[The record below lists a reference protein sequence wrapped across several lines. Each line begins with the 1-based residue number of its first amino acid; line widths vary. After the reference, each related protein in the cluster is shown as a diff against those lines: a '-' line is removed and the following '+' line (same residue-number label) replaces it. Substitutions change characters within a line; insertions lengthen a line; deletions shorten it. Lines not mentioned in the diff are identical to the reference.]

1 MHHVQRSLSLLMV
14 TLSLLVGACT
24 NTSEV
29 SSSTRRIVYGLTL
42 SVSGIDPHINQ
53 NSELGIVLRQ
63 VYDTLVYRDPTTKEI
78 VPGLASSWQISDDG
92 LVYTFRLRP
101 DVVFHDGTVF
111 NANAVAANLDRI
123 TNSALNSQRARLLLG
138 PYAGYQIIDDFNI
151 RIILSQPFSPL
162 LDSLA
167 QVYLGMASPKALA
180 EYAEDTLRYQFHQ
193 VGSGPFIFVEYV
205 PEDRIVIRRNPKYA
219 WGPSFY
225 GSLPDNAVE
234 EVEFRFFRDPST
246 RAAALL
252 SGDAHIMGELLPAD
266 ARSLSGNPSVR
277 LLPTTVPGQPLQFYF
292 NTRLV
297 PTDSLAIRQ
306 AILYASNRTAIVD
319 AVYQGFS
326 PVAWGPLSAATLFY
340 NPGVVNAYAHDKES
354 ARRLLSSAGY
364 ADSDNDG
371 LLDLAGQPLQINVIQ
386 PPWGLVPQVVQLLQD
401 QWRSVG
407 IQANIVPVPGFV
419 ALLEK
424 IREGN
429 WHMVAFDA
437 FGYDPALLDDR
448 FKSNGVANWTGYA
461 SSELDALLEQ
471 ARQAQ
476 NPSDR
481 QLFYGQAQSQIM
493 QNALILP
500 IRDYVNIN
508 AHVSS
513 VEGLIFDPYG
523 WFPLLYGVRL
533 NVS

>member
-1 MHHVQRSLSLLMV
+1 MYHVQRSVSLLLVSLSLLI
-14 TLSLLVGACT
+14 GACT
-24 NTSEV
+24 NTTEEAPML
-29 SSSTRRIVYGLTL
+29 RIVYGLTL

-78 VPGLASSWQISDDG
+78 VPGLASAWTISDDG
-92 LVYTFRLRP
+92 LVYTFQLRP
-101 DVVFHDGTVF
+101 DVVFHDGTEF

-123 TNSALNSQRARLLLG
+123 TNPELNSQRARLLLG
-138 PYAGYQIIDDFNI
+138 PYAGYEVVDKLSI

-167 QVYLGMASPKALA
+167 QVYLGIASPTALA
-180 EYAEDTLRYQFHQ
+180 EYDEDPLRYQFHQ
-193 VGSGPFIFVEYV
+193 VGSGPFVFVEYV
-205 PEDRIVIRRNPKYA
+205 PEDRIVIRRNPQYI

-225 GSLPDNAVE
+225 GPLPDNAIQ

-266 ARSLSGNPSVR
+266 ARSLIGNPSVR
-277 LLPTTVPGQPLQFYF
+277 LLPTTIPGQPLQFYF
-292 NTRLV
+292 NTRLT
-297 PTDSLAIRQ
+297 PTNSLPIRQ
-306 AILYASNRTAIVD
+306 ALLYATNRVAITD

-326 PVAWGPLSAATLFY
+326 PVAWGPLAAATLFY
-340 NPGVVNAYAHDKES
+340 NPGVVNAYAHDKEN
-354 ARRLLSSAGY
+354 ARRLLSNAGY
-364 ADSDNDG
+364 AETNNDAI
-371 LLDLAGQPLQINVIQ
+371 LDIEGQPLQINIIQ
-386 PPWGLVPQVVQLLQD
+386 PPWGLVPQVAQLLQD
-401 QWRSVG
+401 QWRSIG
-407 IQANIVPVPGFV
+407 IQANIIPVPGFV

-424 IREGN
+424 VREGN

-448 FKSNGVANWTGYA
+448 FRSNGVANWTGFS

-471 ARQAQ
+471 ARQTQ
-476 NPSDR
+476 NFADR
-481 QLFYGQAQSQIM
+481 QLLYGQAQSQIM

-523 WFPLLYGVRL
+523 WFPLLYGVSL
-533 NVS
+533 NAN

>member
-1 MHHVQRSLSLLMV
+1 MYHVQRNFLL
-14 TLSLLVGACT
+14 LLIGLILLIGACT
-24 NTSEV
+24 NTGGEAPIP
-29 SSSTRRIVYGLTL
+29 RIVYGLTL

-63 VYDTLVYRDPTTKEI
+63 VYDTLVYRDPMTKEI
-78 VPGLASSWQISDDG
+78 VPGLASAWTISDDG
-92 LVYTFRLRP
+92 LTYSFQLRP
-101 DVVFHDGTVF
+101 DVTFHDGTSF
-111 NANAVAANLDRI
+111 DASAVAANLDRI
-123 TNSALNSQRARLLLG
+123 TNPSLNSQRARLLLG
-138 PYAGYQIIDDFNI
+138 PYAGYEVVDNLNI
-151 RIILSQPFSPL
+151 RIRLSQPFSPL

-167 QVYLGMASPKALA
+167 QVYLGIASPAALA
-180 EYAEDTLRYQFHQ
+180 EYAEDPLRYQFHQ

-205 PEDRIVIRRNPKYA
+205 PEDRIVIRRNPQYT

-225 GSLPDNAVE
+225 GPLPDNAIQ

-252 SGDAHIMGELLPAD
+252 SGDAHVMGELLPAD

-277 LLPTTVPGQPLQFYF
+277 LLPISIPGQPLQFYF
-292 NTRLV
+292 NTRLP
-297 PTDSLAIRQ
+297 PTNALAVRQ
-306 AILYASNRTAIVD
+306 ALLYATNRAAITD

-340 NPGVVNAYAHDKES
+340 NPGVVNAYAHDREN
-354 ARRLLSSAGY
+354 ARLLLSNAGY
-364 ADSDNDG
+364 IETNDDG
-371 LLDLAGQPLQINVIQ
+371 ILDIEGQPLQINVIQ

-407 IQANIVPVPGFV
+407 IQANIIPVPGFV

-424 IREGN
+424 VQEGN
-429 WHMVAFDA
+429 WHMVAFDT
-437 FGYDPALLDDR
+437 FGYDPVILDDR
-448 FKSNGVANWTGYA
+448 FKSDGVVNWSGYA
-461 SSELDALLEQ
+461 SSELDILLEQ
-471 ARQAQ
+471 ARQTSNLA
-476 NPSDR
+476 DR
-481 QLFYGQAQSQIM
+481 QLFYGQVQSQIM

-513 VEGLIFDPYG
+513 VEGLVFDPYG
-523 WFPLLYGVRL
+523 WFPLLYGVSL
-533 NVS
+533 NTN